1 MIEIAMVVAAVA
13 LLGAIIVAV
22 QLNGLRRRLD
32 SMPADENV
40 YDILRGLDNEL
51 GRLDA
56 VTAGM
61 EPRLASIE
69 YLLPHAIVHSGVV
82 NYDAFGDIAGNLSR
96 SIALLS
102 SLGDGVVISILVGR
116 HDMRVF
122 TKEVRNFVGIEELSP
137 EENEAV
143 ARARG

>member
-13 LLGAIIVAV
+13 LLGAIVVAV

-32 SMPADENV
+32 AMPADENI
-40 YDILRGLDNEL
+40 YDILRGMDNEL

-56 VTAGM
+56 VTAAL
-61 EPRLASIE
+61 EPRLAAVE
-69 YLLPHAIVHSGVV
+69 HLLPHAIVHTGVV

-102 SLGDGVVISILVGR
+102 SVGDGVVLSILVGR
-116 HDMRVF
+116 LDVRVF
-122 TKEVRNFVGIEELSP
+122 TKEVHGFVGVEELSP
-137 EENEAV
+137 EEKEAV
-143 ARARG
+143 ARAQG

>member
-13 LLGAIIVAV
+13 LLGAIVVAV

-32 SMPADENV
+32 SMPADENI

-56 VTAGM
+56 VTAAM
-61 EPRLASIE
+61 EPRLTSIE
-69 YLLPHAIVHSGVV
+69 HLLPHAIVHSGVV

-122 TKEVRNFVGIEELSP
+122 TKEVHNFVGIEELSP

>member
-13 LLGAIIVAV
+13 LLGAIVVAV

-32 SMPADENV
+32 SMPADENI

-51 GRLDA
+51 RRLDV
-56 VTAGM
+56 VTAAM
-61 EPRLASIE
+61 EPRLTSIE
-69 YLLPHAIVHSGVV
+69 HLLPHAIVHSGVV

-122 TKEVRNFVGIEELSP
+122 TKEVHNFVGIEELSP